1 MLDRPRV
8 PPLTRPANGPP
19 MIHSGFV
26 VGKRPGDEIP
36 QDTRGRSPSA
46 VRRIPGRELFDPHR
60 ISSMKLT
67 VLIAGL
73 AGACLLA
80 GPTAQ
85 AQSQPGSCLLL
96 NNGAPRIITGVGTGS
111 SYNNAGL
118 SARSN
123 WSQQANMY
131 GGLNSNWSWF
141 KAVNR
146 SEPCTSTKKGFSYV
160 YTCRA
165 IGQPCR

>member
-1 MLDRPRV
+1 
-8 PPLTRPANGPP
+8 
-19 MIHSGFV
+19 
-26 VGKRPGDEIP
+26 
-36 QDTRGRSPSA
+36 
-46 VRRIPGRELFDPHR
+46 
-60 ISSMKLT
+60 MKLT
-67 VLIAGL
+67 VLIAGI

-80 GPTAQ
+80 GPAAK

-96 NNGAPRIITGVGTGS
+96 NNGAPRIISGVGTGS
-111 SYNNAGL
+111 SYNTAGL

-165 IGQPCR
+165 IGQPCK